1 MNLFTWIGCLQRPS
15 NTLEASSPFKLPEHG
30 PSHMAGVRR
39 VCAFALAIATLF
51 SVTSLSAIADSTD
64 WFQWRGPEG
73 NGISREKN
81 LPDNWSPK
89 GENVI
94 WSNEELATR
103 STPIVN
109 NGKLYIVS
117 RYKPE
122 TTEEGEQLV
131 CLNAATGEEIWRS
144 AHNVY
149 LSDAPAERVGWAS
162 PVCDPSTGNIFW
174 LGLGCQFQCLNG
186 ETGEVIWEHAMSE
199 EYGMLSTYGGR
210 TNFPIVFDDLVII
223 SGVMTQWGEAA
234 VPAHRFVAFD
244 KRSGAAVW
252 FSSTR
257 PKPQDTTY
265 STPFLTVLNGQAAM
279 VFGAGDG
286 FMYAMQPRTGKIIW
300 KYDCSNRGI
309 NTPALVVDGVVY
321 CGHREQNSADTR
333 ILGAVFA
340 INGDTDAAEIK
351 EEELKWKINAHS
363 VEGSQPILV
372 DGRLYVVEDGGVLDV
387 IDAETGEIIA
397 DKKIGR
403 RPGSIIYGDGKL
415 YVAEQTG
422 NFWVLEPTEDG
433 VKEINRIR
441 MSSGEEIL
449 AAPIINGGRIYLAT
463 TKKLYCIG
471 KPDAEVA
478 ADPIPAPRK
487 ETPIGEDQE
496 IAHLQIAPVEAML
509 APSQST
515 PYQVRAYNARG
526 QFLKLAEP
534 EFSVEGGGEITP
546 AGTYTAPAENKHVA
560 VSITATSGELKSV
573 ARARILPPLP
583 WKFDFSDGKV
593 PVTWIGANYRHQP
606 KEIDGEAM
614 LVKISTIPLGTR
626 SQSWMGWTTLNN
638 YTIQADLFATANEA
652 NGRRPDMG
660 LINQRYTLDLM
671 DKGQVQIRSW
681 TPRLELRF
689 AKTIPFEWTENQ
701 WYTMKFQAQN
711 EGEQV
716 TLRGKVWKR
725 GEAEP
730 EAWTIEAADATPNT
744 EGSPGLFGN
753 AQTSEFYIDNV
764 EVYPN
769 Q

>member
-1 MNLFTWIGCLQRPS
+1 MNRATGEGSLRLSTPTGHP
-15 NTLEASSPFKLPEHG
+15 
-30 PSHMAGVRR
+30 AGLRGR
-39 VCAFALAIATLF
+39 ALLLAIAFTF
-51 SVTSLSAIADSTD
+51 SVVGLVSSAQLAAAADGTVEPGD
-64 WFQWRGPEG
+64 WPHWRGPEA

-81 LPDNWSPK
+81 LPESWSPK
-89 GENVI
+89 GENVL
-94 WSNEELATR
+94 WTNEELATR

-109 NGKLYIVS
+109 DGKLYVVS

-131 CLNAATGEEIWRS
+131 CLNSETGEELWR
-144 AHNVY
+144 ATHNVF

-162 PVCDPSTGNIFW
+162 PIADPTTGHIYW
-174 LGLGCQFQCLNG
+174 LGLGCQFQCLDGN
-186 ETGEVIWEHAMSE
+186 TGEVIWEHALSE

-210 TNFPIVFDDLVII
+210 TNFPIVFEDLVIV
-223 SGVMTQWGEAA
+223 SGVMTQWGENA
-234 VPAHRFVAFD
+234 VPAHRFIGFD

-309 NTPALVVDGVVY
+309 NTPALVHDGVVY
-321 CGHREQNSADTR
+321 CGHREQNSSDTR
-333 ILGAVFA
+333 ILGAIFA

-351 EEELKWKINAHS
+351 EEELKWKLPGRS
-363 VEGSQPILV
+363 VEGSQPLYL
-372 DGRLYVVEDGGVLDV
+372 DGRLYVVEDNGMLDV
-387 IDAETGEIIA
+387 IDAQTGEILEE
-397 DKKIGR
+397 KRIGR
-403 RPGSIIYGDGKL
+403 RPGSIVYGDGKL
-415 YVAEQTG
+415 YCCDQTG
-422 NFWVLEPTEDG
+422 NFWILEPAADG
-433 VKEINRIR
+433 LKEIKRIR
-441 MSSGEEIL
+441 MPSGEEIL
-449 AAPIINGGRIYLAT
+449 AAPVISRGKIYLAT

-471 KPDAEVA
+471 AEEPELA
-478 ADPIPAPRK
+478 ADPIPAGRS
-487 ETPIGEDQE
+487 ETPASEDTTV
-496 IAHLQIAPVEAML
+496 AHIQLAPVEAML

-526 QFLKLAEP
+526 QFLKLASA
-534 EFSVEGGGEITP
+534 EFAAEAGEVT
-546 AGTYTAPAENKHVA
+546 ADGTYTAPPENKHQA
-560 VSITATSGELKSV
+560 VKITATADGLTST
-573 ARARILPPLP
+573 ARVRIIPPLP
-583 WKFDFSDGKV
+583 WKFDFADNQV

-606 KEIDGEAM
+606 KVVEGEPM
-614 LVKISTIPLGTR
+614 LAKISTIPLGTR

-638 YTIQADLFATANEA
+638 YTIQADLYATANET

-671 DKGQVQIRSW
+671 DKGQLQIRSW

-689 AKTIPFEWTENQ
+689 AKTQPFEWQENQ

-711 EGEQV
+711 QDSSV
-716 TLRGKVWKR
+716 ILRGKIWKR
-725 GEAEP
+725 GEPEP
-730 EAWTIEAADATPNT
+730 EEWTVEAVDETPNKN
-744 EGSPGLFGN
+744 GSPGMFG
-753 AQTSEFYIDNV
+753 TSSVAEFYIDNV